1 MSTYISPSAQQSQF
15 ISGIPLDLVIQVG
28 SMKQAQYN
36 QAVQNTQSMLDY
48 YGQQDI
54 IRPEDKDII
63 NNKLND
69 TVNNLNTFSDL
80 DLSDPRVQSQ
90 LSGITSKAF
99 NDSDITSRIVN
110 NRKARQFLNTIEDT
124 KKNHPEQYNSA
135 NEADA
140 MDQFNKWYNDPTNNK
155 FDATYTPYTDIQKI
169 QRDAI
174 DPILKNPDIRN
185 EIEWYTDANG
195 NRVKRGEREIKEV
208 TRDKIL
214 GVLQTMPESVRNQY
228 LINYRQA
235 LKNYNIQDAVNDLRN
250 EYTQTDNK
258 IKQIQS
264 QINTPG
270 LDSNTLASYNK
281 LLDDLT
287 THKDRITYTTQKVID
302 SNDPSQYFT
311 PNLYISNQLSNVADT
326 YAFSQQGKLEDDF
339 DYTNNAKFKNDIALA
354 NLNNQAAMER
364 AQYTANA
371 KATAKALASN
381 QVNIANPIENINMD
395 LQDRGYSTLNTDEA
409 RAYFN
414 SIGKTKDDGSFDI
427 NLSGRD
433 IILAPVADL
442 TNDQASTAKKNIDF
456 ADLNLVWNNWKKNNP
471 IVEFPGQPGF
481 NANNVLTT
489 EKGKEAIN
497 NALWNN
503 FINSKEGKKIAEK
516 FKQEY
521 NTDLTNPTQL
531 TEINTYLSSPQAQQE
546 LVFGSILKNAKGTGN
561 IKVATGINAITAA
574 DGTPRFKSTVRF
586 TGRQLKDMLNAT
598 LGSNKTIFGLGD
610 SPGVNAFQELVNS
623 ANPIFTKVSGE
634 DEDTGIYE
642 ANVYLKPD
650 NSLDKANENYIRTN
664 IFTGDK
670 ATSEDVPMYIQHGNE
685 IISNNTRLNSLLG
698 NPNSST
704 FASNILSPLEPAL
717 LSSGIP
723 QAQVDTIITK
733 LEDYRKI
740 AMNPN
745 VSNEDRYK
753 AKMYLA
759 AFDGVQTQE
768 DLEKALY
775 NTLTPDQQKIY
786 MNSQNS
792 TNSSI
797 TPSNS
802 TSWKNSF
809 KSVEDPTSKFNHG
822 NGAWGTFGY
831 RKSGHL
837 AEAFKDPEFKQ
848 LRDTFGSYDNMWK
861 TYTNGGYN
869 ELSNLIDNMYEQWLR
884 RKSNNNLSDAGKFN
898 LTGGFNPSQNWTST
912 GNMTWQDYIS
922 RLNTR
927 S

>member
-1 MSTYISPSAQQSQF
+1 MSTFISPNFQQSQF

-36 QAVQNTQSMLDY
+36 QAVQNTQSMIDY

-54 IRPEDKDII
+54 IRPEDREVI
-63 NNKLND
+63 NNRLND

-90 LSGITSKAF
+90 LAGVTSRAF

-155 FDATYTPYTDIQKI
+155 FEATYTPYTDIQKI

-195 NRVKRGEREIKEV
+195 NRVRRGEREIKEV

-235 LKNYNIQDAVNDLRN
+235 LKNYTTQDAVNDLRD

-281 LLDDLT
+281 ILDDLT
-287 THKDRITYTTQKVID
+287 THKDRIAYTTQRVID
-302 SNDPSQYFT
+302 NDDPGQYYT

-339 DYTNNAKFKNDIALA
+339 DYTNDAKFRNDLALA
-354 NLNNQAAMER
+354 NLNNQATMER
-364 AQYTANA
+364 VQYTANA
-371 KATAKALASN
+371 KAAAKALASN
-381 QVNIANPIENINMD
+381 QVNIANPMENIQLD
-395 LQDRGYSTLNTDEA
+395 LIDKGYSTVNTDEG
-409 RAYFN
+409 RSYFN
-414 SIGKTKDDGSFDI
+414 GTGKTKDDGSFDI
-427 NLSGRD
+427 NWNGRN
-433 IILAPVADL
+433 IILAPAEDL
-442 TNDQASTAKKNIDF
+442 TIDQAAVAKKSIDY
-456 ADLNLVWNNWKKNNP
+456 ANLNKVWSKWKQDNP
-471 IVEFPGQPGF
+471 YIVDPNQGPIPING
-481 NANNVLTT
+481 LTT
-489 EKGKEAIN
+489 EKGKERLNSLA
-497 NALWNN
+497 WNN
-503 FINSKEGKKIAEK
+503 FINSKEGKVVAAK

-521 NTDLTNPTQL
+521 NTDLTDPSQL
-531 TEINTYLSSPQAQQE
+531 AEINTYLSSPQAQQE
-546 LVFGSILKNAKGTGN
+546 LLFGKMLENAKGTAN
-561 IKVATGINAITAA
+561 IKVATGVNMITVA
-574 DGTPRFKSTVRF
+574 DGTPRLKATARF
-586 TGRQLKDMLNAT
+586 TGRQVKDMLNAT
-598 LGSNKTIFGLGD
+598 VGGSKTLFGLGD
-610 SPGVNAFQELVNS
+610 SPGVNMFQELTSGSSPLLV
-623 ANPIFTKVSGE
+623 KVSGE

-642 ANVYLKPD
+642 MNVYLKPD
-650 NSLDKANENYIRTN
+650 NSLDKASENYIRTN
-664 IFTGDK
+664 LFPGDK
-670 ATSEDVPMYIQHGNE
+670 ATAEDVPLYIQHNNE
-685 IISNNTRLNSLLG
+685 VISNTIKLNSLLG
-698 NPNSST
+698 NPNSPT
-704 FASNILSPLEPAL
+704 FAANILTPLEPAL
-717 LSSGIP
+717 LSSGLP
-723 QAQVDTIITK
+723 QAQVDTIINK

-759 AFDGVQTQE
+759 VFDGVQTQE
-768 DLEKALY
+768 DLEKALF

-792 TNSSI
+792 SNPNTTLN
-797 TPSNS
+797 NS

-822 NGAWGTFGY
+822 NGAYGTFGY
-831 RKSGHL
+831 RKTGHL
-837 AEAFKDPEFKQ
+837 SEAFKDPEFKQ

-861 TYTNGGYN
+861 TYTSGGYN

-898 LTGGFNPSQNWTST
+898 LTGSFNPSTNWSST

-922 RLNTR
+922 RLNR
-927 S
+927 